1 MTDLI
6 SRQMAIHV
14 LRKMLYKLEDEREKY
29 YIKEKKADEWF
40 FYIRPNMQDMNDLD
54 VEAIDSLPSANPWYT
69 GTPTEIKGWYLL
81 KYKWYD
87 EIRYITMQ
95 DPAITFFVDSR
106 TIGWQKIEEKN
117 NGHTD

>member
-1 MTDLI
+1 
-6 SRQMAIHV
+6 MADNNWH
-14 LRKMLYKLEDEREKY
+14 
-29 YIKEKKADEWF
+29 
-40 FYIRPNMQDMNDLD
+40 
-54 VEAIDSLPSANPWYT
+54 T

-106 TIGWQKIEEKN
+106 TIGWQKIEE
-117 NGHTD
+117 D

>member
-1 MTDLI
+1 
-6 SRQMAIHV
+6 MAD
-14 LRKMLYKLEDEREKY
+14 KLLPCPFCGGE
-29 YIKEKKADEWF
+29 AEWS
-40 FYIRPNMQDMNDLD
+40 YLVPDG
-54 VEAIDSLPSANPWYT
+54 AIIGCKDAYSANPKCRIKPEIRRYRGNKEKSLEIAISDWNNRPSPWHT

-106 TIGWQKIEEKN
+106 TIGWKKIEE
-117 NGHTD
+117 D